1 MGNYEMANSD
11 GEAGHSEEIPET
23 QWDELART
31 EFIGDARNYRAKD
44 VKLRATDAASVA
56 LGLKELKPEEAFVS
70 VDGFIDQQ
78 PRERQAEMRRDFA
91 NLELLRL
98 DLKNASPDTH
108 SEAHRDY
115 VTEKFNIISR
125 HLGEEDC
132 VEYLMEVTGEP
143 IETVVSGMAMTDFGV
158 AFNHFDHIS
167 EILQDSFGEE
177 AEQAAYNMFQG
188 AATVMDMMEWDDL
201 GVSAEPKFLRPDD
214 YITLFDFAGKRGL
227 EVDDFL
233 PFAYLHTVA
242 AAGDADDQEELF
254 YNLSFLDDY
263 GVRPEDV
270 TEEFCRNGE
279 FMAVLKWADQFDQF
293 NFDVKQPIDRY
304 VREAIST
311 PQNIVMKVLRNPK
324 AYQDYGIDIKQVLE
338 NNLPKVWS
346 TMQESGVTRLVTE
359 KIAEVGVDLG
369 QVERDYTELQT
380 EIGAGFQEEFD
391 EAYISQNNVPPE
403 VRAEWQ
409 HSADMV
415 SGRENLDQ
423 IRALFQDFTPDKWN
437 NKERVEREQILGK
450 YAEMLAENYNLSQ
463 PYELRLVPDEELN
476 AADNDGTGSSTYGQ
490 HKVEYILARDPSMQ
504 KYAEKMRQAGVETT
518 WLYRS
523 IVSINED
530 CLADGMQIADTVA
543 HELRHAFQREQEFLW
558 RMGYYDQEN
567 PQGEFDYLPQLAQYF
582 AANFQ
587 SGNYYEAKDSYT
599 DYREQLVEA
608 DAFMLGE
615 HYANFVELG
624 EERATEEEP
633 TGQSVFRTIGQKI
646 GNLRRKKKGGK
657 NGAD

>member
-1 MGNYEMANSD
+1 MGNREMVNSD
-11 GEAGHSEEIPET
+11 GEAGHSEENAET
-23 QWDELART
+23 QWDKLDRV
-31 EFIGDARNYRAKD
+31 EFAGDANSYEAKD
-44 VKLRATDAASVA
+44 VKLRITDAVSAA
-56 LGLKELKPEEAFVS
+56 FGLKELKPEEAFVS

-98 DLKNASPDTH
+98 DLKNASSDNH
-108 SEAHRDY
+108 LEAHRDY

-125 HLGEEDC
+125 HLNEEDC

-143 IETVVSGMAMTDFGV
+143 IETVVSGMTMTDFGA

-167 EILQDSFGEE
+167 EMLQDSFGEE

-188 AATVMDMMEWDDL
+188 TATVLAMMEWDDL
-201 GVSAEPKFLRPDD
+201 GISAEPKFLRSDD
-214 YITLFDFAGKRGL
+214 YTTLFDFAGQRGL
-227 EVDDFL
+227 EIDEFL

-242 AAGDADDQEELF
+242 IAGDADDQEELF

-263 GVRPEDV
+263 RVRPEDV
-270 TEEFCRNGE
+270 TEEFCRSGE

-304 VREAIST
+304 VQEAIST
-311 PQNIVMKVLRNPK
+311 PQNIVMEVLRNPK

-346 TMQESGVTRLVTE
+346 TMQKSGVTRLVTE
-359 KIAEVGVDLG
+359 KIAEVGVDLD
-369 QVERDYTELQT
+369 QVERDYTELQI
-380 EIGAGFQEEFD
+380 EINAGFQEEFNN
-391 EAYISQNNVPPE
+391 EYISQNNVPPE

-415 SGRENLDQ
+415 SAREDPNQ
-423 IRALFQDFTPDKWN
+423 IRALFQDFAPDKWN
-437 NKERVEREQILGK
+437 NKERAEQGQVIEK
-450 YAEMLAENYNLSQ
+450 YTEMLAENYNLSQ
-463 PYELRLVPDEELN
+463 PYEIKLVSDEELN
-476 AADNDGTGSSTYGQ
+476 TSDNDGTGSSTYGL
-490 HKVEYILARDPSMQ
+490 HKLEYVLARDPSMQ
-504 KYAEKMRQAGVETT
+504 EYAEKMRQAGIETT

-530 CLADGMQIADTVA
+530 CLEDGMQVADTVA

-567 PQGEFDYLPQLAQYF
+567 LQGEFDYLPQLAKYF

-587 SGNYYEAKDSYT
+587 SGNYCEAKDSYT

-615 HYANFVELG
+615 HYANFVEPG
-624 EERATEEEP
+624 EEQMVEEP
-633 TGQSVFRTIGQKI
+633 TDQSIFRIIGQKI

-657 NGAD
+657 NGTD

>member
-1 MGNYEMANSD
+1 MGNHETVNSD
-11 GEAGHSEEIPET
+11 GGADPSEEVPKT

-31 EFIGDARNYRAKD
+31 EFVGDTGSHEAKD
-44 VKLRATDAASVA
+44 VRLRLTDAAGVA
-56 LGLKELKPEEAFVS
+56 FGLKELKPEEALVS
-70 VDGFIDQQ
+70 ADGFIDQQ
-78 PRERQAEMRRDFA
+78 SRERQAEMRHDFA

-98 DLKNASPDTH
+98 DLKNASPDNH

-125 HLGEEDC
+125 HLSEEDC

-143 IETVVSGMAMTDFGV
+143 IEAVVSGMIMTDFGA

-167 EILQDSFGEE
+167 EMLQDGFGEE

-188 AATVMDMMEWDDL
+188 TATIMDMMEWDNLD
-201 GVSAEPKFLRPDD
+201 VSVEPKFLRPDD
-214 YITLFDFAGKRGL
+214 YTTLFDFAGQRGL

-233 PFAYLHTVA
+233 PFAYLRTVA
-242 AAGDADDQEELF
+242 AAGDVDDQEELF

-293 NFDVKQPIDRY
+293 NFDVRQPIDDY
-304 VREAIST
+304 VQEAIST

-324 AYQDYGIDIKQVLE
+324 AYQDYGINIKQVLE

-346 TMQESGVTRLVTE
+346 IMQKSGVTRLVAE
-359 KIAEVGVDLG
+359 KIAEVGVDLE
-369 QVERDYTELQT
+369 QVERDYAELQI
-380 EIGAGFQEEFD
+380 EIDTGFQEEFS

-415 SGRENLDQ
+415 SGRENLDR
-423 IRALFQDFTPDKWN
+423 IRALFQDFTPDKWK
-437 NKERVEREQILGK
+437 NKERAEQEQVIGK

-463 PYELRLVPDEELN
+463 PYELKLVPDGELN
-476 AADNDGTGSSTYGQ
+476 TTDNDGTGSSTYGQ
-490 HKVEYILARDPSMQ
+490 HKIKYILARDPSMQ
-504 KYAEKMRQAGVETT
+504 EYAEKMRQAGIETT

-558 RMGYYDQEN
+558 RMGYYDQKN
-567 PQGEFDYLPQLAQYF
+567 PHGEFDYLPQLAQYF

-624 EERATEEEP
+624 EEPVAEGLTD
-633 TGQSVFRTIGQKI
+633 QSIFRVIGQKI
-646 GNLRRKKKGGK
+646 GNLRRKNRRK
-657 NGAD
+657 NEAD